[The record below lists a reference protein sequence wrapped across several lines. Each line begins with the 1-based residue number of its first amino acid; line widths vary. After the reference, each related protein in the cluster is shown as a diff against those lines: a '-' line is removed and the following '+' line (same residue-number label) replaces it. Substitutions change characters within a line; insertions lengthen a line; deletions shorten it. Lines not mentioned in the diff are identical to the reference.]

1 MGLMAVR
8 FGELMREPVTMTSS
22 SPEVAGVVATAACC
36 AQAAGTTAV
45 AVAAASAA
53 RTANCN
59 LRLIPIGWSL
69 TIKYL
74 GSTRRPAPFAE
85 MRGLNHVDPLLP
97 TRRNRIFRSGGNFS
111 QNPPSKLYTARK
123 LGITRDVHPA
133 ANTCVAPRGATIRLP
148 AKLIRAR
155 YGGFTAKYAAFRRYQ
170 AAAGRHKAWRGE
182 GLER

>member
-69 TIKYL
+69 TYKVLKIDKTPSAFCRDARIK
-74 GSTRRPAPFAE
+74 P
-85 MRGLNHVDPLLP
+85 RGLVVA
-97 TRRNRIFRSGGNFS
+97 
-111 QNPPSKLYTARK
+111 NPPQRNISVRREL
-123 LGITRDVHPA
+123 
-133 ANTCVAPRGATIRLP
+133 
-148 AKLIRAR
+148 
-155 YGGFTAKYAAFRRYQ
+155 FT
-170 AAAGRHKAWRGE
+170 
-182 GLER
+182 